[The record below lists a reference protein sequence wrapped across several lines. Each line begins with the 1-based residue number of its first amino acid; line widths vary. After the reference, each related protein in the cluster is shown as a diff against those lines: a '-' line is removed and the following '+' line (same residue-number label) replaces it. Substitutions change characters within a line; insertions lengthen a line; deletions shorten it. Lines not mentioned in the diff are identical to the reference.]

1 MMNNIIDINI
11 VSLAAGYL
19 LLIIPMAVILL
30 KRVPMFRDA
39 VMAVIRMTV
48 QLVFVGFYLQVVFDL
63 NKPWLNLTWV
73 ILMVLVADISI
84 IRGCRLTIR
93 RFALPLF
100 CALTV
105 GTIVPVLVFTIPI
118 LRLQNWMDA
127 QYVIP
132 LAGMVLGNCLRADIV
147 GLKDFY
153 ESIVKNEK
161 AYFQSLA
168 QGADHQEALAPYF
181 RDAVQAALLPTTAS
195 MATIGLVALPGM
207 MTGVIL
213 AGASPA
219 TAIKYQIAIMIAIF
233 SGTAITVFL
242 AVRLSIYHSFNKY
255 GILDRKVFA
264 RPPGA

>member
-1 MMNNIIDINI
+1 MTNITDIDIM
-11 VSLAAGYL
+11 SLAVGYL
-19 LLIIPMAVILL
+19 LLIVPMAIILL

-39 VMAVIRMTV
+39 VMAIIRMTV
-48 QLVFVGFYLQVVFDL
+48 QLIFVGFYLQVVFDL
-63 NKPWLNLTWV
+63 NKPWLNLAWV
-73 ILMVLVADISI
+73 IMMVLVADVSI
-84 IRGCRLTIR
+84 IRGCRLTLR

-100 CALTV
+100 CALIV
-105 GTIVPVLVFTIPI
+105 GTIAPVLVFTIPI
-118 LRLQNWMDA
+118 LLLQNWMDA

-132 LAGMVLGNCLRADIV
+132 LAGMVLGNCLRAEIV

-168 QGADHQEALAPYF
+168 QGADQQEALAPYF
-181 RDAVQAALLPTTAS
+181 RDAIQAALLPTTAS

-242 AVRLSIYHSFNKY
+242 AVRLSIPHSFNKY

-264 RPPGA
+264 KPPGT